1 MIKIILKKI
10 FWIILICLINK
21 QSFAISGEE
30 VSIKV
35 SQWLTKE
42 GIKGAPVFSK
52 NSHFKDCENKIDIK
66 KVFNNYKTL
75 KVKCLDE
82 NGFELTMRVKIF
94 KNDKTKN
101 KNKLKPFK
109 ESKVILGKNIPKKTN
124 DIFKIIKLKKS
135 LEKNDIIK
143 LNDLETVIVEKKH
156 QTSFFANKKEL
167 VGRKLKKNMK
177 LGQILHPRHLF
188 ESFDIN
194 NGDIISIVSN
204 VGNASVSVSGEA
216 KDSGNFGD
224 LIKVKNLKSGKIV
237 KGYVK
242 KNKIIK
248 IFR

>member
-10 FWIILICLINK
+10 FWFILICLINK

-52 NSHFKDCENKIDIK
+52 NIHFKDCENKINIK
-66 KVFNNYKTL
+66 KVFDNYKTI

-94 KNDKTKN
+94 KNEKT

-109 ESKVILGKNIPKKTN
+109 ASKVILGKNIPKKTN
-124 DIFKIIKLKKS
+124 EFFKIIKLKKS
-135 LEKNDIIK
+135 LEKNDIIQ

-194 NGDIISIVSN
+194 NGDIVSIVSN
-204 VGNASVSVSGEA
+204 LGNVSVVVSGEA
-216 KDSGNFGD
+216 QDSGNLGD

-237 KGYVK
+237 KGYINKDK
-242 KNKIIK
+242 KIR